1 MDLSSV
7 GFDLLVQLCL
17 VSLHGCDLWSQIF
30 RVKSTELLIE
40 SDLLI
45 VVGWRFFKPIVF
57 LVQFVNVVE
66 ELNVLLFSFDEGCD
80 DFVDVIYSRSLH
92 DSLKGF
98 LNNLCVPHILVQ
110 QALLLN
116 VLVDCWVQPDS
127 QDLDWV
133 GEFLFWSLALFGLHR
148 AWKTFVVVLY
158 VLVFLLELLLQT
170 LDVSLEGLFTFL
182 MLALES
188 KDLIVCLWSLA
199 WGRET
204 LLVRGSRILSQ
215 LLDGF
220 LHATDTVLSENDLV
234 AHARDS
240 DHQVFIITL
249 DVVQEDFL
257 MLQLVLQRFQIRFFL
272 IFCFHLLGV
281 RVETIVELSSL
292 YSVLLLLL
300 RNVLSIL
307 ALVLGFANFLVDFRL
322 DFLQLLLGLP
332 VVVRE
337 NHKLLSLVLQ

>member
-1 MDLSSV
+1 M
-7 GFDLLVQLCL
+7 
-17 VSLHGCDLWSQIF
+17 
-30 RVKSTELLIE
+30 
-40 SDLLI
+40 
-45 VVGWRFFKPIVF
+45 
-57 LVQFVNVVE
+57 
-66 ELNVLLFSFDEGCD
+66 
-80 DFVDVIYSRSLH
+80 
-92 DSLKGF
+92 
-98 LNNLCVPHILVQ
+98 
-110 QALLLN
+110 
-116 VLVDCWVQPDS
+116 
-127 QDLDWV
+127 
-133 GEFLFWSLALFGLHR
+133 
-148 AWKTFVVVLY
+148 
-158 VLVFLLELLLQT
+158 
-170 LDVSLEGLFTFL
+170 
-182 MLALES
+182 
-188 KDLIVCLWSLA
+188 
-199 WGRET
+199 
-204 LLVRGSRILSQ
+204 VRGSRILSQ

-272 IFCFHLLGV
+272 IFCLHLLGV

>member
-1 MDLSSV
+1 M
-7 GFDLLVQLCL
+7 
-17 VSLHGCDLWSQIF
+17 
-30 RVKSTELLIE
+30 
-40 SDLLI
+40 
-45 VVGWRFFKPIVF
+45 
-57 LVQFVNVVE
+57 
-66 ELNVLLFSFDEGCD
+66 
-80 DFVDVIYSRSLH
+80 
-92 DSLKGF
+92 
-98 LNNLCVPHILVQ
+98 
-110 QALLLN
+110 
-116 VLVDCWVQPDS
+116 
-127 QDLDWV
+127 
-133 GEFLFWSLALFGLHR
+133 
-148 AWKTFVVVLY
+148 
-158 VLVFLLELLLQT
+158 
-170 LDVSLEGLFTFL
+170 
-182 MLALES
+182 
-188 KDLIVCLWSLA
+188 
-199 WGRET
+199 
-204 LLVRGSRILSQ
+204 VRGSRILSQ

-257 MLQLVLQRFQIRFFL
+257 MFQLVLQRFQIRFFL
-272 IFCFHLLGV
+272 IFCLHLLGV

-300 RNVLSIL
+300 RDVLSIL